1 MSESDSS
8 QHKDRD
14 AKFGRGGV
22 SRRDVLKGTA
32 GAALAG
38 LSASAAAQYSG
49 LMEGGLGVP
58 FRLPLGALNFLD
70 RNQYIHNME
79 IISYTEG
86 PQIASGEPLMNMWAR
101 GDRRLLP
108 TNNGW
113 LDLSN
118 PRDPEIIDLGM
129 AMRGTVAFQESTG
142 KWIFMSRHGQPLSG
156 ASPQYPHGRYHEEN

>member
-58 FRLPLGALNFLD
+58 FRLPLGALNYLD
-70 RNQYIHNME
+70 RNQYIHNMA
-79 IISYTEG
+79 ILSYPEG
-86 PQIASGEPLMNMWAR
+86 RQLASG
-101 GDRRLLP
+101 
-108 TNNGW
+108 
-113 LDLSN
+113 
-118 PRDPEIIDLGM
+118 
-129 AMRGTVAFQESTG
+129 
-142 KWIFMSRHGQPLSG
+142 
-156 ASPQYPHGRYHEEN
+156 